1 MATSLLNRTVS
12 TRLPTAEG
20 EFQLIHYAN
29 APDQKEH
36 LALVMGHLQQQQNV
50 LVRVHSE
57 CFTGDVL
64 GSRRCDCGEQLH
76 AAMQLIAAEGQGLV
90 IYLRQEGRGIGLQKK
105 LEAYNLQDQGHDTV
119 DANLLLGHQAD
130 ERTYEVAVAIL
141 RDLGVQSLRL
151 ITNNPSKL
159 EQLRHAGLTVTE
171 RVPLVPTVH
180 AENRTYLATKVAR
193 MRHLLALPPT
203 QQDTP
208 IQVIQNGVAKNG
220 HAAPPL
226 SPSAQLVANLQE
238 KALAH
243 FARYRLPFVTLSY
256 AQSLDG
262 SIAAADGTPLRIS
275 GERAMTLT
283 HMLRAAHDAILVGVG
298 TVLADD
304 PQLTVRLVAGSDP
317 QPILLDTHLR
327 TPVTARCLRNPR
339 PPWLVTAKAAATAA
353 APLRNAGA
361 RVLTS
366 PCDAQGRIA
375 LQPLLRELA
384 SQGIRSIM
392 VEGGATVLQ
401 SFLQGRLAHAAVIT
415 VAPFFVGGL
424 PALATQR
431 APSDSRPEASCFP
444 RLVTPQWLPLGD
456 DIICHGYFQQTTAG

>member
-141 RDLGVQSLRL
+141 HDLGVQSLRL

-353 APLRNAGA
+353 AP
-361 RVLTS
+361 
-366 PCDAQGRIA
+366 
-375 LQPLLRELA
+375 
-384 SQGIRSIM
+384 
-392 VEGGATVLQ
+392 
-401 SFLQGRLAHAAVIT
+401 
-415 VAPFFVGGL
+415 
-424 PALATQR
+424 
-431 APSDSRPEASCFP
+431 
-444 RLVTPQWLPLGD
+444 
-456 DIICHGYFQQTTAG
+456 